1 MPSSW
6 LRRRT
11 DLLGL
16 RTTESLTAA
25 TLSCVRDDFGR
36 PECDC
41 LFLSF
46 ALRLF
51 TVPWVLNFLTH
62 PQITELTG
70 NSRQLKWSLNRNCVS
85 RKDFSRKY
93 VSTANVFC
101 SVVQG
106 ISKLT
111 RGRLLD
117 QSVFLMNLKQITELL
132 EYCGNYS
139 TFYELCFFCVTLYNR
154 CSMHPVEKPCALQG
168 AASKSLSVQSKIWNS
183 QERMDFG
190 QWNFI
195 YVEIN
200 EC

>member
-1 MPSSW
+1 MEILYQNSPYR
-6 LRRRT
+6 LPV
-11 DLLGL
+11 DAKLLTSPTHGL
-16 RTTESLTAA
+16 AWAA
-25 TLSCVRDDFGR
+25 DNRVSDCSNTFSCVRDVLGR

-111 RGRLLD
+111 RDRLLDLLDLLD

-139 TFYELCFFCVTLYNR
+139 TFYELCFFCVTL
-154 CSMHPVEKPCALQG
+154 
-168 AASKSLSVQSKIWNS
+168 SL
-183 QERMDFG
+183 
-190 QWNFI
+190 
-195 YVEIN
+195 
-200 EC
+200 